1 MTKLVAKEVEIP
13 VNTIEY
19 SVKDTGCKNVFGF
32 NVPCLA
38 EGEARRKRQA
48 EEDTVEV
55 VAEAAPEAVE
65 EAAPEAVEEAVE
77 EAEATPAAPALT
89 YTAGLPFS
97 YGYGLPYAGLG
108 YAGLGYAGLGYAGL
122 PYASVL
128 PSVKVRV
135 ISRAIV

>member
-1 MTKLVAKEVEIP
+1 MKSCLKFNVKVTKLVAKEVEIP
-13 VNTIEY
+13 VNSVEY
-19 SVKDTGCKNVFGF
+19 TVKDTDCKNVFGF

-55 VAEAAPEAVE
+55 VAEAVE
-65 EAAPEAVEEAVE
+65 EAAPEAVE

-89 YTAGLPFS
+89 YAAGLPFS
-97 YGYGLPYAGLG
+97 YGYGLPYAGLP
-108 YAGLGYAGLGYAGL
+108 YAGLGYAGL

-135 ISRAIV
+135 IKRAKV

>member
-13 VNTIEY
+13 VNSIEY
-19 SVKDTGCKNVFGF
+19 AVKNTGCKNVFGF

-55 VAEAAPEAVE
+55 VAEAAPEAVK
-65 EAAPEAVEEAVE
+65 EAAPEAVEEA
-77 EAEATPAAPALT
+77 EANPAVPALT
-89 YTAGLPFS
+89 YAAGLPFS
-97 YGYGLPYAGLG
+97 YGYGLPYAGLP
-108 YAGLGYAGLGYAGL
+108 YAGLGYAGL

-135 ISRAIV
+135 IKRAKV

>member
-32 NVPCLA
+32 NVPCLT

-55 VAEAAPEAVE
+55 VA

-135 ISRAIV
+135 ISRTIV

>member
-1 MTKLVAKEVEIP
+1 MKSCLKFNVKVTKLVAKEVEIP
-13 VNTIEY
+13 VNSVEY
-19 SVKDTGCKNVFGF
+19 TVKDTDCKNVFGF

-55 VAEAAPEAVE
+55 VAEAVE
-65 EAAPEAVEEAVE
+65 EAAP

-89 YTAGLPFS
+89 YAAGLPFS
-97 YGYGLPYAGLG
+97 YGYGLPYAGLP
-108 YAGLGYAGLGYAGL
+108 YAGLGYAGL

-135 ISRAIV
+135 IKRAKV